1 MALQATALIRC
12 RYVGSN
18 SPTSLSPR
26 QSRIISRRPERAQP
40 LQAAVDVHRREPEG
54 IADLRL
60 RQGKHERALL
70 GEPDRP
76 KPQEQLAQEV
86 RDPGVRLLASD
97 PQQPLPE
104 HRAVDERIA
113 PEGIGDPRE
122 APAKLAH
129 GLVGYEQQLARRD
142 RADAAVHD
150 LEVQALKVG
159 NVAGRVEREDLPLAR
174 VRDLVAADEALENEA
189 ALGRR
194 VALAD
199 DVVVGG
205 DLADAPRQ
213 PRERAPLLT
222 GKGEDAVELANKRR
236 FGAVPVHA
244 FRLVD

>member
-1 MALQATALIRC
+1 MEVC
-12 RYVGSN
+12 RIELPDLAQPAPVTDQQ
-18 SPTSLSPR
+18 PP
-26 QSRIISRRPERAQP
+26 SRARDEAERAQP

-60 RQGKHERALL
+60 RQGKLERALL

-86 RDPGVRLLASD
+86 RDPRVRLLASD
-97 PQQPLPE
+97 PEQPLPE

-113 PEGIGDPRE
+113 PEGIRDPRE

-142 RADAAVHD
+142 RADAVVHD

-159 NVAGRVEREDLPLAR
+159 NVARRVEREDLPLAR

-189 ALGRR
+189 ALARR

-213 PRERAPLLT
+213 PRQRAPLLAERAKMLSSLRT
-222 GKGEDAVELANKRR
+222 SGVSARCPCMR
-236 FGAVPVHA
+236 S
-244 FRLVD
+244 RMVD